1 MNNDDCRLND
11 PTANKLAAAGVA
23 AWVLTSAYFHIWWIL
38 GPALLFAVP
47 ATIYLSFERRQTCH
61 STTGR

>member
-1 MNNDDCRLND
+1 MYKDNRSLND
-11 PTANKLAAAGVA
+11 STANNLAAAGVA
-23 AWVLTSAYFHIWWIL
+23 AWVLASAYFHIWWIL